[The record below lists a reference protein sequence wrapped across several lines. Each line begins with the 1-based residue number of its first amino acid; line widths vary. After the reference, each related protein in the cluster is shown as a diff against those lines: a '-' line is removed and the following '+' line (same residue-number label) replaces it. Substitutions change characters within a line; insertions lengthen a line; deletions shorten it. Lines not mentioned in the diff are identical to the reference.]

1 MRPYGMAAYMYDQQK
16 GSCAMISKKIHYCWY
31 GGAPLPAKAR
41 RCMKS
46 WEKYCPDYEII
57 QWNEQNTEILQI
69 PYLQWCRKHKKY
81 AFLSD
86 YVRLFVIEAYGGIYF
101 DTDVEIIRSFDPLL
115 SWSAFFGFETDH
127 LINTGIGFGAEAHH
141 PLIIQMLDEYQ
152 EILQQKPFRVIGCPH
167 LNTGALLKCS
177 LRATGQF
184 QTIGG
189 AAVFPAEYFNPFDPA
204 TGHLHL
210 TTKTY
215 SIHWYNA
222 SWMSTAKQ
230 LRNRVGRPFHRLF
243 GKDCFRKAGD

>member
-16 GSCAMISKKIHYCWY
+16 GSCAMIPKKIHYCWY

-86 YVRLFVIEAYGGIYF
+86 YVRLFVIDAYGGIYF

-127 LINTGIGFGAEAHH
+127 LINTGIGFGAWKH
-141 PLIIQMLDEYQ
+141 IT
-152 EILQQKPFRVIGCPH
+152 R
-167 LNTGALLKCS
+167 
-177 LRATGQF
+177 
-184 QTIGG
+184 
-189 AAVFPAEYFNPFDPA
+189 
-204 TGHLHL
+204 
-210 TTKTY
+210 
-215 SIHWYNA
+215 
-222 SWMSTAKQ
+222 
-230 LRNRVGRPFHRLF
+230 
-243 GKDCFRKAGD
+243 

>member
-1 MRPYGMAAYMYDQQK
+1 MNYIWCLMIIVSIVVSIFNGTVDQTIN
-16 GSCAMISKKIHYCWY
+16 GAFEALIS
-31 GGAPLPAKAR
+31 
-41 RCMKS
+41 
-46 WEKYCPDYEII
+46 
-57 QWNEQNTEILQI
+57 
-69 PYLQWCRKHKKY
+69 
-81 AFLSD
+81 
-86 YVRLFVIEAYGGIYF
+86 
-101 DTDVEIIRSFDPLL
+101 
-115 SWSAFFGFETDH
+115 
-127 LINTGIGFGAEAHH
+127 
-141 PLIIQMLDEYQ
+141 QMLDEYQ
-152 EILQQKPFRVIGCPH
+152 EILQQNPFQVIGCPH
-167 LNTGALLKCS
+167 LNTGALLKCG

-243 GKDCFRKAGD
+243 GKDYFRKAGD